1 MCLLCTHVPLSR
13 FVTKSDRAAQSMNVN
28 DNKWMQRALDLAR
41 KAQAQGEVPVGA
53 LIVMDDAILGEGWNQ
68 PVGTHD
74 PTAHAEI
81 VALRAAARQVGNYRL
96 NGATLYVT
104 LEPCAM
110 CAGAILHARL
120 KCVVFGAYDARAGA
134 AGSRLAVLQSPHA
147 LHDIEVRGG
156 VLHEP
161 CGQLLKDFFAT
172 RRRRPDKAHKLGGR
186 FNSISGEG

>member
-1 MCLLCTHVPLSR
+1 MYLLCAHVPLSR
-13 FVTKSDRAAQSMNVN
+13 EGISEFVAEGDRTTQSMSDN
-28 DNKWMQRALDLAR
+28 DNKWMQRALALAR

-53 LIVMDDAILGEGWNQ
+53 LIVIDDEILGEGWNQ

-120 KCVVFGAYDARAGA
+120 KSVVFGAYDARAGA
-134 AGSRLAVLQSPHA
+134 AGSRFAVLQSPHA
-147 LHDIEVRGG
+147 LHAIEVRGG
-156 VLHEP
+156 VLREP
-161 CGQLLKDFFAT
+161 CGQLLKDFFAS
-172 RRRRPDKAHKLGGR
+172 RRRRPD
-186 FNSISGEG
+186 